1 MIPLDTAIAIGK
13 VILVAALFVGS
24 WRLFLG
30 PTLTDRVVALD
41 LIAGIVLAFA
51 LLIALETGRS
61 LYLTVAFAISVVSF
75 IGTIAIARHM
85 ERGTR
90 K

>member
-1 MIPLDTAIAIGK
+1 
-13 VILVAALFVGS
+13 
-24 WRLFLG
+24 
-30 PTLTDRVVALD
+30 VVALD